1 MKVIYDYIAT
11 ILQLKKFTAH
21 REVNEMHDA
30 MSFTD
35 LFLWS
40 LLKSIFKSEN
50 KHIIIEEQKIE
61 LNM

>member
-1 MKVIYDYIAT
+1 
-11 ILQLKKFTAH
+11 
-21 REVNEMHDA
+21 MHDA

-40 LLKSIFKSEN
+40 LLKSVFKSEN